1 MSDDLIR
8 EVRERAR
15 SVLDAARLSPGESER
30 LRCVADS
37 ARTVGPLDAY
47 TVVPTSFAEGLN
59 ELAGDSSTPARRRAL
74 FRVIQQLV
82 LDQLDSGTFAALP
95 PRCRAEQLIQL
106 RRLATLPDDQAE
118 WLGLNSD
125 ILHKELGLASLRL
138 HAAAAQLIDPRCG
151 VPRSLV
157 LKGGVSEVASRAASF
172 ASLGGFKPLFQIH
185 THLSYLDRFDE
196 EGWDE
201 CYRVCAELFAVYPA
215 CLGMFGAS
223 WFYDPNLE
231 TISPRLGYLREV
243 PSHGGARLM
252 LMADEGHFVQDAI
265 ATSPTRRKLY
275 ESGQYK
281 PRSFMLVWGRA
292 DMLQWASQHPGTPAP

>member
-15 SVLDAARLSPGESER
+15 SVLDAACLSPGESER
-30 LRCVADS
+30 LRRVADS
-37 ARTVGPLDAY
+37 ARTVGPLDPY
-47 TVVPTSFAEGLN
+47 TVVPTSLAEGLN

-82 LDQLDSGTFAALP
+82 LDQLDSSEFAALP

-151 VPRSLV
+151 IPRSLV
-157 LKGGVSEVASRAASF
+157 LKGGVTEVASRAASF
-172 ASLGGFKPLFQIH
+172 ASLGGFKPFFQIH

-196 EGWDE
+196 EGWNE
-201 CYRVCAELFAVYPA
+201 CYRVCAELFAVYPTS
-215 CLGMFGAS
+215 LGMFGAS

-252 LMADEGHFVQDAI
+252 FMADEGHFVQDAI

-292 DMLQWASQHPGTPAP
+292 DMVQWASQHPGTPAP